1 MSVAVVAIGGNS
13 LVRPGHPDSIEEQR
27 ANLIT
32 TCDGLAAVIKAGY
45 RVVVTH
51 GNGPQ
56 VGDALMR
63 SEIAAQQVETLPLD
77 ACVAETQGTIGYLLE
92 QALRETLQR
101 HGISC
106 PAFTMVTQVLVS
118 ARDPAFQAPTKP
130 VGRFYTREEAERC
143 RAELGW
149 HMVEDARRG
158 FRRVVPSPQPEEI
171 VELRAIQAA
180 LDGGALVIACG
191 GGGIPVIFQNGELTG
206 VEAVI
211 DKDRVSGLLAREL
224 EADLLLI
231 STGVEQVSLNYR
243 TPQQQPLASL
253 TMDEARRYL
262 HEGQFP
268 PGSMGPKI
276 EAALE
281 YLDAGGKLVIITS
294 PECIPDALYGLA
306 GTRITPDEQASG
318 LRFTAS
324 WPLVQ
329 TALEPR

>member
-1 MSVAVVAIGGNS
+1 MPIAVVAIGGNS
-13 LVRPGHPDSIEEQR
+13 LVRPGQPDSIEEQR

-32 TCDGLAAVIKAGY
+32 TCDGIAAVLKAGY
-45 RVVVTH
+45 RAVVTH

-63 SEIAAQQVETLPLD
+63 SELAAGQVQSLPLD

-92 QALRETLQR
+92 QVLVETLPR

-106 PAFTMVTQVLVS
+106 PVFTMVTQVLVS
-118 ARDPAFQAPTKP
+118 ARDPAFGSPTKP
-130 VGRFYTREEAERC
+130 VGRFYTREEAGRC
-143 RAELGW
+143 RAGFGW

-158 FRRVVPSPQPEEI
+158 FRRVVPSPQPEGI
-171 VELRAIQAA
+171 VELSAIQAA
-180 LDGGALVIACG
+180 LDKNALVIACG
-191 GGGIPVIFQNGELTG
+191 GGGIPVVFQHGELVG

-224 EADLLLI
+224 EADLFLI

-243 TPQQQPLASL
+243 TPAEQPLAAM
-253 TMDEARRYL
+253 TADEGRRYL
-262 HEGQFP
+262 REGQFP
-268 PGSMGPKI
+268 PGSMGPKV

-281 YLDAGGKLVIITS
+281 YLERGGKLVIITA

-306 GTRITPDEQASG
+306 GTRLTPAKQTTN
-318 LRFTAS
+318 LRRTA
-324 WPLVQ
+324 
-329 TALEPR
+329 

>member
-1 MSVAVVAIGGNS
+1 MPIAVVAIGGNS
-13 LVRPGHPDSIEEQR
+13 LVRPGHPDSIQEQR
-27 ANLIT
+27 TNLIT
-32 TCDGLAAVIKAGY
+32 TCDGIAAVLKAGC

-63 SEIAAQQVETLPLD
+63 SELAANQVESLPLD

-92 QALRETLQR
+92 QVLRETLQR

-118 ARDPAFQAPTKP
+118 ARDPAFRNPTKP

-143 RAELGW
+143 RAGLGW

-158 FRRVVPSPQPEEI
+158 FRRVVPSPNPEEI
-171 VELRAIQAA
+171 VELRAIRAA
-180 LDGGALVIACG
+180 LEENALVIACG
-191 GGGIPVIFQNGELTG
+191 GGGIPVIFQNGELAG

-224 EADLLLI
+224 EADLFLI
-231 STGVEQVSLNYR
+231 STGVEQVSINYR
-243 TPQQQPLASL
+243 TPQQQALARL
-253 TMDEARRYL
+253 TIDEARRHL
-262 HEGQFP
+262 LEGQFP
-268 PGSMGPKI
+268 AGSMGPKV

-281 YLDAGGKLVIITS
+281 YIEAGGKLVIITS

-306 GTRITPDEQASG
+306 GTRIVADAQQSP
-318 LRFTAS
+318 LRLTA
-324 WPLVQ
+324 
-329 TALEPR
+329 